1 MMNTSIAPMIIT
13 GIFSL
18 AAAVL
23 SLATTLIVNK
33 QKRRWEV
40 EDKKIADEK
49 QQAKNIESLMAGVK
63 WILYDRIKYLG
74 FTYIRDGKVT
84 FDDRRVLREMH
95 RIYHC
100 ELKGNGDLDKVMAEV
115 DKLPLK
121 GE

>member
-1 MMNTSIAPMIIT
+1 MNTGIAPMIIT
-13 GIFSL
+13 GVFSL
-18 AAAVL
+18 AAAIL

-40 EDKKIADEK
+40 EDKKMADET
-49 QQAKNIESLMAGVK
+49 QQAKNIEALMNGVK

-74 FTYIRDGKVT
+74 FSYLKEGKVA
-84 FDDRRVLREMH
+84 FDDRRVLGEMH
-95 RIYHC
+95 KIYHNG
-100 ELKGNGDLDKVMAEV
+100 LKGNGDLDKVMAEV